1 MKDKVVQAAYEVF
14 HPKDGVT
21 DAAVSQAA
29 TEILRSIVLDE
40 KAVFSAATYID
51 GELGQHDIVFSI
63 PVVIGANGVEKK
75 LPPKL
80 NAWEEAKLA
89 ESVAA
94 IRANIDLAKKLKQ
107 G

>member
-1 MKDKVVQAAYEVF
+1 M
-14 HPKDGVT
+14 
-21 DAAVSQAA
+21 
-29 TEILRSIVLDE
+29 
-40 KAVFSAATYID
+40 
-51 GELGQHDIVFSI
+51 FSI
-63 PVVIGANGVEKK
+63 PVVIGAKGVEKK